1 MSRTSSLPLS
11 RRLIISLSVVAASLC
26 AALAALPFCLET
38 ARAASMLQGGGY
50 EYINVYASDC
60 VTPKTIFS
68 LGETVCVQAGNF
80 PLTPGIE
87 PNYRRFQWIS
97 PDNNVVDTTGIKAD
111 PQNDKFIIPTSGQF
125 ALSGTWYVK
134 TINSQGE
141 GEAGG
146 RFIVRN
152 LNFRLADLVIGKS
165 GPQIVLPGDRV
176 EYKLT
181 IRNAGPDTAT
191 SIEFMDEVPT
201 NMVFVA
207 LKQASGAFFECSTPA
222 QGETGRTVCRTKGM
236 RLDEEATF
244 VFYYQVDRESRE
256 GTVCGSNAQVTSLTE
271 ERDKTS
277 NTTYMESTV
286 SIPNDDP
293 GPGEEPP
300 R

>member
-1 MSRTSSLPLS
+1 MSRTASLPLS
-11 RRLIISLSVVAASLC
+11 RRLIISLTVVVASLC

-38 ARAASMLQGGGY
+38 ARAANMLQGGY

-60 VTPKTIFS
+60 VTPKSVFS

-80 PLTPGIE
+80 PLTPGTE

-111 PQNDKFIIPTSGQF
+111 PQNDRYIIPTSGQF
-125 ALSGTWYVK
+125 AQVGTWYIK
-134 TINSQGE
+134 TINSRGE

-152 LNFRLADLVIGKS
+152 LNIRLADMTIGKS

-201 NMVFVA
+201 NMIFVA
-207 LKQASGAFFECSTPA
+207 LKQASGGFFECTTPA
-222 QGETGRTVCRTKGM
+222 QGETGRSVCRTKGM

-244 VFYYQVDRESRE
+244 VFYYQVNPDLRD
-256 GTVCGSNAQVTSLTE
+256 GTVCGSNAQVTTLTE

-286 SIPNDDP
+286 SIPNDNP
-293 GPGEEPP
+293 EPPPGEP